1 VEDVAGFLAGVDV
14 VAVPSRWE
22 AYGMVANEAR
32 EAGRPV
38 LVAPVD
44 GLPEQVQGGGGLVVD
59 FADHGALRRGGRW
72 TARLAAM
79 AAAGAL
85 PPGIAPGSARAPG
98 RICWP
103 TCWGRAAPRGLPARP
118 PYAPPYA
125 MPRVH
130 QNK

>member
-44 GLPEQVQGGGGLVVD
+44 GLPEQVMGGGGLVVD
-59 FADHGALRRGGRW
+59 LPTMARCALRWRRW

-85 PPGIAPGSARAPG
+85 PPGDCAGQRARAWAG
-98 RICWP
+98 LLADLL
-103 TCWGRAAPRGLPARP
+103 GRARARP
-118 PYAPPYA
+118 DRQRPALRNA
-125 MPRVH
+125 ACH